1 MSSESEPI
9 LEGPVL
15 EVDGLTMAFGDF
27 VLQRDID
34 FRVGRGEIFFIIGDS
49 GSGKSTLLRHILG
62 LIRPA
67 AGEIR
72 VAGMRVDPDDDAA
85 MRRYHDRIGVLY
97 QAGALFSSMTLSE
110 NVELV
115 IEQRTALPTRER
127 RDVAALKLALVG
139 LAGFEDYLPSQ
150 ISGGMRKRAGLAR
163 AIAMDPELLYLDEPS
178 AGLDPL
184 SSRRLDELILELRD
198 TLGMTVVIV
207 SHELASIFA
216 IGTDCIF
223 LDSESRRPIGQGPP
237 RALRD
242 GAASEKVR
250 RFLSREGEGPL
261 PGRPEADPS
270 SLATT
275 AARRE

>member
-1 MSSESEPI
+1 MSSASD
-9 LEGPVL
+9 PVL
-15 EVDGLTMAFGDF
+15 EVQELTMAFGDF
-27 VLQRDID
+27 VLQRDIQ
-34 FRVGRGEIFFIIGDS
+34 FEVRRGEIFFIIGDS
-49 GSGKSTLLRHILG
+49 GSGKSTLLRHLLG

-67 AGEIR
+67 AGEIW
-72 VAGMRVDPDDDAA
+72 VGGTRVDPDDDAT
-85 MRRYHDRIGVLY
+85 MRQYLDRIGVLY

-115 IEQRTALPTRER
+115 LEQRTTLSGRER
-127 RDVAALKLALVG
+127 REIASLKLALVG
-139 LAGFEDYLPSQ
+139 LAGFDEYLPSQ

-184 SSRRLDELILELRD
+184 SSRRLDELILQLRD

-223 LDSESRRPIGQGPP
+223 LDSESRRPIGRGAP
-237 RALRD
+237 ASLRD
-242 GAASEKVR
+242 GAESEKVR
-250 RFLSREGEGPL
+250 RFLTREGGPQ
-261 PGRPEADPS
+261 PVASTGMRPE
-270 SLATT
+270 
-275 AARRE
+275 

>member
-1 MSSESEPI
+1 MSSESEPAI
-9 LEGPVL
+9 I

-34 FRVGRGEIFFIIGDS
+34 FEVRRGEIFFIIGDS

-67 AGEIR
+67 AGEVR
-72 VAGMRVDPDDDAA
+72 VGGTRVDPDDDAT
-85 MRRYHDRIGVLY
+85 MQRYLDRIGVLY
-97 QAGALFSSMTLSE
+97 QAGALFSSMNLSE

-115 IEQRTALPTRER
+115 LEQRTDLSRRER
-127 RDVAALKLALVG
+127 RDVAAFKLALVG
-139 LAGFEDYLPSQ
+139 LGGFEGYMPSE

-163 AIAMDPELLYLDEPS
+163 AIAMDPELLFLDEPS

-184 SSRRLDELILELRD
+184 SARRLDELVVQLRD
-198 TLGMTVVIV
+198 TLGVTVVIV

-223 LDSESRRPIGQGPP
+223 LDSESRHPIGRGSP
-237 RALRD
+237 RDLRD
-242 GAASEKVR
+242 GSANDKVR
-250 RFLSREGEGPL
+250 RFLAWNSDAP
-261 PGRPEADPS
+261 P
-270 SLATT
+270 
-275 AARRE
+275 AAAAGARQGG

>member
-1 MSSESEPI
+1 MSSASEP
-9 LEGPVL
+9 VL
-15 EVDGLTMAFGDF
+15 AVQGLTMAFGEF

-34 FRVGRGEIFFIIGDS
+34 FQVRRGEIFFIIGDS
-49 GSGKSTLLRHILG
+49 GSGKSTLLRHLLG

-72 VAGMRVDPDDDAA
+72 VGGSRVDPEEGAT
-85 MRRYHDRIGVLY
+85 MRRYLDRIGVLY

-110 NVELV
+110 NIELV
-115 IEQRTALPTRER
+115 LEQRTALSGRER
-127 RDVAALKLALVG
+127 REIASLKLALVG
-139 LAGFEDYLPSQ
+139 LAGFEEYLPSQ

-184 SSRRLDELILELRD
+184 SSRRLDELILQLRD

-223 LDSESRRPIGQGPP
+223 LDSESRRPIGRGSPA
-237 RALRD
+237 ALRD
-242 GAASEKVR
+242 GAESEKVR
-250 RFLSREGEGPL
+250 RFLSREGGPRTVAST
-261 PGRPEADPS
+261 GMRPE
-270 SLATT
+270 
-275 AARRE
+275 

>member
-1 MSSESEPI
+1 MSSGSEPAI
-9 LEGPVL
+9 I

-27 VLQRDID
+27 VLQRDVD
-34 FRVGRGEIFFIIGDS
+34 FEVRRGEIFFIIGDS

-72 VAGMRVDPDDDAA
+72 VAGTPVDPDDDAT
-85 MRRYHDRIGVLY
+85 MRRYLDRIGVLY
-97 QAGALFSSMTLSE
+97 QAGALFSSMSLSE

-115 IEQRTALPTRER
+115 LEQRTALSARER
-127 RDVAALKLALVG
+127 RDVAAFKLALVG
-139 LAGFEDYLPSQ
+139 LAGFEGYMPSE

-163 AIAMDPELLYLDEPS
+163 AIAMDPELLFLDEPS

-184 SSRRLDELILELRD
+184 SARRLDELVLQLRD
-198 TLGMTVVIV
+198 TLGVTVVIV

-223 LDSESRRPIGQGPP
+223 LDSESRRPIGRGPP
-237 RALRD
+237 LDLRD
-242 GAASEKVR
+242 GSASEKVR
-250 RFLSREGEGPL
+250 QFLGRDSDAPL
-261 PGRPEADPS
+261 
-270 SLATT
+270 
-275 AARRE
+275 AARAGAVRGR

>member
-1 MSSESEPI
+1 MSSGSEPI
-9 LEGPVL
+9 LE
-15 EVDGLTMAFGDF
+15 VDGVTMAFGDF

-34 FRVGRGEIFFIIGDS
+34 FEVRRGEIFFIIGDS

-67 AGEIR
+67 SGEIR
-72 VAGMRVDPDDDAA
+72 MGGMRIDPDDEVT
-85 MRRYHDRIGVLY
+85 MRRYLERIGVLY

-115 IEQRTALPTRER
+115 LEQRTRLPARER
-127 RDVAALKLALVG
+127 REVAALKLALVG
-139 LAGFEDYLPSQ
+139 LTGFEGYFPSQ
-150 ISGGMRKRAGLAR
+150 ISGGMRKRAALAR

-184 SSRRLDELILELRD
+184 SSRRLDELVLQLRD
-198 TLGMTVVIV
+198 VLGATVVIV

-223 LDSESRRPIGQGPP
+223 LDSESRRPLARGAPQ
-237 RALRD
+237 ALRD
-242 GAASEKVR
+242 SAASEKVR
-250 RFLSREGEGPL
+250 RFLAREGDAPPVATSGAGP
-261 PGRPEADPS
+261 E
-270 SLATT
+270 
-275 AARRE
+275 

>member
-1 MSSESEPI
+1 MSSGSEPI
-9 LEGPVL
+9 LEVA
-15 EVDGLTMAFGDF
+15 GLTMAFGDF

-34 FRVGRGEIFFIIGDS
+34 FEVRRREIFFIIGDS

-72 VAGMRVDPDDDAA
+72 VDGTRLDPDDAA
-85 MRRYHDRIGVLY
+85 TMQSYLDRIGVLY

-115 IEQRTALPTRER
+115 LEQRTASSARER

-139 LAGFEDYLPSQ
+139 LAGFEGYYPSQ

-184 SSRRLDELILELRD
+184 SSRRLDELIVELRD
-198 TLGMTVVIV
+198 TLGTTVVIV

-223 LDSESRRPIGQGPP
+223 LDSESRHPIGRGSP
-237 RALRD
+237 RRLRE
-242 GAASEKVR
+242 GAASDKVR
-250 RFLSREGEGPL
+250 RFLAREGDAP
-261 PGRPEADPS
+261 PA
-270 SLATT
+270 ATI
-275 AARRE
+275 AGRRE

>member
-1 MSSESEPI
+1 
-9 LEGPVL
+9 
-15 EVDGLTMAFGDF
+15 MAFGDF

-34 FRVGRGEIFFIIGDS
+34 FDVRRGAIFFIIGDS
-49 GSGKSTLLRHILG
+49 GSGKSTLLRHMIG

-72 VAGMRVDPDDDAA
+72 VAGERVDPEDDGT
-85 MRRYHDRIGVLY
+85 MRRYLDRIGVLY

-115 IEQRTALPTRER
+115 LEQRTALSTRER
-127 RDVAALKLALVG
+127 REVAALKLALVG
-139 LAGFEDYLPSQ
+139 LAGFEGYFPSQ

-163 AIAMDPELLYLDEPS
+163 AIAMDPEILYLDEPS

-184 SSRRLDELILELRD
+184 SAGRLDELVVQLRD
-198 TLGMTVVIV
+198 TLGATVVIV

-223 LDSESRRPIGQGPP
+223 LDSESRRQIARGAP
-237 RALRD
+237 RALKD
-242 GAASEKVR
+242 GAAHEKVR
-250 RFLSREGEGPL
+250 RFLSREGDAPL
-261 PGRPEADPS
+261 AATAGRQ
-270 SLATT
+270 
-275 AARRE
+275 AR

>member
-9 LEGPVL
+9 LA
-15 EVDGLTMAFGDF
+15 VDGLTMAFGDF

-34 FRVGRGEIFFIIGDS
+34 FEVRRGEIFFIIGDS

-72 VAGMRVDPDDDAA
+72 VAGTPVDPDDEAT
-85 MRRYHDRIGVLY
+85 MRRYLDRIGVLY

-115 IEQRTALPTRER
+115 LEQRTTLSARER

-139 LAGFEDYLPSQ
+139 LAGFEEYFPSQ

-184 SSRRLDELILELRD
+184 SSRRLDELVVQLRD
-198 TLGMTVVIV
+198 TLGATVVIV

-223 LDSESRRPIGQGPP
+223 LDSESRRPIGRGPP
-237 RALRD
+237 TALRD
-242 GAASEKVR
+242 GAANEKVR
-250 RFLSREGEGPL
+250 RFLGRDGDAPPAATAGARGE
-261 PGRPEADPS
+261 
-270 SLATT
+270 
-275 AARRE
+275 

>member
-1 MSSESEPI
+1 MSSGSEPSPS
-9 LEGPVL
+9 GPVL
-15 EVDGLTMAFGDF
+15 EVDGVTMAFGDF

-34 FRVGRGEIFFIIGDS
+34 FEVRRGEIFFIIGDS

-72 VAGMRVDPDDDAA
+72 AGGTRIDPDDDAS
-85 MRRYHDRIGVLY
+85 MRRYLDRIGVLY
-97 QAGALFSSMTLSE
+97 QAGALFSSMSLSE

-115 IEQRTALPTRER
+115 LEQRTTLPARER
-127 RDVAALKLALVG
+127 KDIAALKLALVG
-139 LAGFEDYLPSQ
+139 LAGFEGYFPSQ

-184 SSRRLDELILELRD
+184 SSRRLDELILQLRD
-198 TLGMTVVIV
+198 TLGVTVVIV

-223 LDSESRRPIGQGPP
+223 LDSESRQPIGRGSPA
-237 RALRD
+237 ALRD

-250 RFLSREGEGPL
+250 RFLKREGEAHSAAKTAEGP
-261 PGRPEADPS
+261 G
-270 SLATT
+270 
-275 AARRE
+275 

>member
-1 MSSESEPI
+1 MSSGSEPAI
-9 LEGPVL
+9 I

-34 FRVGRGEIFFIIGDS
+34 FEVRRGEIFFIIGDS
-49 GSGKSTLLRHILG
+49 GSGKSTLLRHMLG

-72 VAGMRVDPDDDAA
+72 VGGTPVDPDDDA
-85 MRRYHDRIGVLY
+85 MMQHYLRRIGVLY
-97 QAGALFSSMTLSE
+97 QAGALFSSMSLSE

-115 IEQRTALPTRER
+115 LQQQTALSGRER
-127 RDVAALKLALVG
+127 RDVAEFKLALVG
-139 LAGFEDYLPSQ
+139 LAGFEGYMPSE

-163 AIAMDPELLYLDEPS
+163 AIAMDPELLFLDEPS

-184 SSRRLDELILELRD
+184 SARRLDELVLQLRD
-198 TLGMTVVIV
+198 TLGVTVVIV

-223 LDSESRRPIGQGPP
+223 LDSESRHPIGRGAP
-237 RALRD
+237 RDLRD
-242 GAASEKVR
+242 RSESEKVR
-250 RFLSREGEGPL
+250 RFLAWNSDAP
-261 PGRPEADPS
+261 PA
-270 SLATT
+270 AT
-275 AARRE
+275 AGARQGG